1 MLLRP
6 DKCRRFSAWIINTN
20 YIIKKVK
27 KMKKIVMFFICGNG
41 CFISKSIG
49 VCRWNGWLLAQ

>member
-1 MLLRP
+1 
-6 DKCRRFSAWIINTN
+6 
-20 YIIKKVK
+20 
-27 KMKKIVMFFICGNG
+27 MKKIVMFFICGNG